1 MPSIQALI
9 FHKPRFSHVCLPP
22 SYKYHH
28 RLGISNSEMV
38 AGSSSVGVAEK
49 KPGKWP
55 EQGSSRK
62 GCMRGKGGPEN
73 AMCTCKGVRQMSWGK
88 WVVEICGAWLWLG
101 TFDTSHEAALAYDA
115 TNRKLYGS

>member
-1 MPSIQALI
+1 
-9 FHKPRFSHVCLPP
+9 
-22 SYKYHH
+22 
-28 RLGISNSEMV
+28 MV
-38 AGSSSVGVAEK
+38 AGSSSVGVAKK

-101 TFDTSHEAALAYDA
+101 TFDTSYEAALAYDA
-115 TNRKLYGS
+115 TNRKLYGSQAKLNLPDQQAPKYHRHQLNPHLQHQVFPIEK